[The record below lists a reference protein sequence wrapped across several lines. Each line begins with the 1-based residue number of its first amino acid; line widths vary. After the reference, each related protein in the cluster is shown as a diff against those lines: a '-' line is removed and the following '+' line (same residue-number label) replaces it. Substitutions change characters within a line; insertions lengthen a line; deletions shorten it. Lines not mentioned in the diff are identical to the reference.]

1 VTAEDKGTGNKNNIV
16 INSNTNRLSPEEID
30 RMIKDSE
37 KFADEDRKV
46 KDRVD
51 AKNELESYAYS
62 LKTQLNDK
70 EKLGG
75 KLSDTDK
82 QTIEEAVEEQIKW
95 LESNQGA
102 EADELKEHKKKLEE
116 IVTPIMTKLYGQGGG
131 AGGPGGPGDVPPHS
145 SHGHDDD
152 SL

>member
-1 VTAEDKGTGNKNNIV
+1 
-16 INSNTNRLSPEEID
+16 
-30 RMIKDSE
+30 
-37 KFADEDRKV
+37 KFADEDKKV

-62 LKTQLNDK
+62 LKTQLSDK

-82 QTIEEAVEEQIKW
+82 QTIEEAVAEQIKW

-102 EADELKEHKKKLEE
+102 EADELKEHKKQLEE

-131 AGGPGGPGDVPPHS
+131 AGGAGGPGGPGGPGDVPPHS
-145 SHGHDDD
+145 SQGHDDD

>member
-1 VTAEDKGTGNKNNIV
+1 M
-16 INSNTNRLSPEEID
+16 INSNTNRLSPEEIE

-37 KFADEDRKV
+37 KFADEDKKV
-46 KDRVD
+46 KERVD

-75 KLSDTDK
+75 KLSADDK
-82 QTIEEAVEEQIKW
+82 ETVEKAVEEQIKW

-102 EADELKEHKKKLEE
+102 DTEELKEHKKQLEE
-116 IVTPIMTKLYGQGGG
+116 IVTPIMTKLYGQGG
-131 AGGPGGPGDVPPHS
+131 AGGAGDVPPP